1 MQIPDY
7 LVDQVR
13 QGRVVL
19 VLGAGA
25 SKGAKNATGDEPPSG
40 VELATLLNDTFLGG
54 SHPSSSLQVISELA
68 ISESDLI
75 TVQNFIRSKFLEFRP
90 TEFHQLLP
98 TFNWRGLATTNYD
111 QVIEDTYECQTCN
124 TQSIVPF
131 KGNLDRVDELLRSS
145 NSVPLLKLH
154 GCISRA
160 QDPLLPFILTPDQYI
175 THRNGRSRLFDML
188 KEWGYECPVVFIG
201 QGLSDPDL
209 RSIILELS
217 ALGEARPTYY
227 MVAPNLSDK
236 EIRFW
241 DTKRI
246 RVIIGTYSDFL
257 RKLDN
262 LIPIQNRVLAS
273 TVSINNPI
281 EAKFT
286 SISGMSDDCHEF
298 LKHEADYVH
307 PGLPLSEIQPR
318 NFYRGCDLGWSPIAQ
333 KLDVRRNLIDSILS
347 EIILLEETERP
358 SKVELYAIKA
368 EAGAGKSVCMKRI
381 AWEAAIEWEK
391 TCIYLK
397 PINRP
402 RYEPILELFLL
413 IRERLFVFIDNA
425 ADNVA
430 EIEEII
436 TRSRKDGLLLTI
448 VTSAR
453 LNEWNMNCERLD
465 NYVTSNYSLPY
476 LNRKEIENLVDLLE
490 TNKSLG
496 HLVLSSKEER
506 TEAFVQRAGRQLLVA
521 LHEATEGRPFEDI
534 IIDEYHEIKPFVA
547 QSLYLS
553 VCVLN
558 SLNVPVRAGLISRVH
573 GVPFSD
579 FRERLFKPL
588 EHVVHVQEDQKT
600 RDYFYYS
607 RHTEIASIIFKRI
620 LSSQEDRFTEYAR
633 LLKNLNISY
642 DSDRKA
648 YRKLIRGRMILNLFP
663 SHQIALQVFKI
674 ALDMAPDDP
683 YIWHQRG
690 LYEMNRPD
698 GNLSDAHNFLTK
710 AKRDNGKETGVN
722 HSLAELARVRS
733 EKAKAPLEREKFR
746 EEAQK
751 LAKSIISTRTG
762 GSYAHHT
769 LLKVAVE
776 RLKEVLTSNDPMDLE
791 IENAIQQVEKI
802 IENGLQA
809 CPGDPYLLGTESEF
823 SKLLKDEKR
832 ALEALEKAFKV
843 NQRSP
848 FIATRLAKANL
859 DKGDAGRAVE
869 VLAKAL
875 DANTGDLRLNF
886 AFAKMMIET
895 GENDIGKILYHLKRS
910 FSPTDQNYE
919 AQFWYARYLFVSG
932 LPDSIKDAMQLF
944 RKLRDTPVSYVL
956 KTIIRD
962 TISEQEIPVVFTGR
976 ILRKESTY
984 GVIER
989 DGPSDLIFMHV
1000 DNLQNSAWKRLTS
1013 RHRVSFSIGFN
1024 FFGPRAL
1031 NVVPLE
1037 VVNNYPYLQEE
1048 TSCKQ
1053 LN

>member
-1 MQIPDY
+1 MGFGGVKVQIPDY

-25 SKGAKNATGDEPPSG
+25 SKGATNSTGDEPPSG
-40 VELATLLNDTFLGG
+40 AELAKLLNDTFLGG
-54 SHPSSSLQVISELA
+54 SHPGSSLQAIGELA

-75 TVQNFIRSKFLEFRP
+75 TVQNFIRSKFLGFSP
-90 TEFHQLLP
+90 ADFHQLLP

-111 QVIEDTYECQTCN
+111 QIIEDTYECQAKKSQT
-124 TQSIVPF
+124 IVPF
-131 KGNLDRVDELLRSS
+131 RGNLDRVDDLLRSS
-145 NSVPLLKLH
+145 DSVPLLKLH
-154 GCISRA
+154 GCISRS

-175 THRNGRSRLFDML
+175 THRKGRSRLFDML
-188 KEWGYECPVVFIG
+188 KEWGYEYPVVFIG

-209 RSIILELS
+209 RDIILELS
-217 ALGEARPTYY
+217 ALGEVRPAYY
-227 MVAPNLSDK
+227 MVAPNLLDT
-236 EIRFW
+236 EIRLW

-246 RVIIGTYSDFL
+246 RVIKGTYSDFL
-257 RKLDN
+257 RKLDK
-262 LIPIQNRVLAS
+262 LIPVQNRVLTS
-273 TVSINNPI
+273 VVSINNPI
-281 EAKFT
+281 ESKFT
-286 SISGMSDDCHEF
+286 STSGMSEDCSEF

-307 PGLPLSEIQPR
+307 QGLPLSDILPR
-318 NFYRGCDLGWSPIAQ
+318 NFYRGCDLGWAPIAQ

-347 EIILLEETERP
+347 EIVLLEETERP
-358 SKVELYAIKA
+358 SRVELYALKA

-381 AWEAAIEWEK
+381 AWEAAIDWEK

-397 PINRP
+397 SIVRP
-402 RYEPILELFLL
+402 RYEPLFEIFCL

-425 ADNVA
+425 ADNAA

-436 TRSRKDGLLLTI
+436 IRARKDGMLLTI
-448 VTSAR
+448 VTAAR
-453 LNEWNMNCERLD
+453 VNEWNMSCERLD
-465 NYVTSNYSLPY
+465 NYVTSHYSLPY
-476 LNRKEIENLVDLLE
+476 MDRKEIENLVDLLE

-496 HLVLSSKEER
+496 HLVLASKEER
-506 TEAFVQRAGRQLLVA
+506 IEAFVQRAGRQLLVA

-534 IIDEYHEIKPFVA
+534 LIDEFHEIKPFAA

-573 GVPFSD
+573 DVPFSD
-579 FRERLFKPL
+579 FKERLFKPL
-588 EHVVHVQEDQKT
+588 EHVVLVQEDKKT
-600 RDYFYYS
+600 KDYFYYS
-607 RHTEIASIIFKRI
+607 RHTEIASIVFKRI
-620 LSSQEDRFTEYAR
+620 LASQEDKFTEYAR
-633 LLKNLNISY
+633 LLAALNISY

-648 YRKLIRGRMILNLFP
+648 YRQLIRGRMILNLFP
-663 SHQIALQVFKI
+663 SHQIALQIFKI

-683 YIWHQRG
+683 YYWHQRG
-690 LYEMNRPD
+690 LYEMNRPE
-698 GNLSDAHNFLTK
+698 GNLSEAYNFLNK
-710 AKRDNGKETGVN
+710 AKRDNGKDTRVT

-733 EKAKAPLEREKFR
+733 EKAKNPLEREKFR

-776 RLKEVLTSNDPMDLE
+776 RLKEVLTSINPIDLE

-802 IENGLQA
+802 IENGLQV

-848 FIATRLAKANL
+848 FIATRLAKAYRDN
-859 DKGDAGRAVE
+859 GDADRAGE

-886 AFAKMMIET
+886 ALAKMMIET
-895 GENDIGKILYHLKRS
+895 GEKDIGKILYHLKRS
-910 FSPTDQNYE
+910 FSPADQNYE

-932 LPDSIKDAMQLF
+932 LSDSIKDASQLF
-944 RKLRDTPVSYVL
+944 RKLRETPVSYVL
-956 KTIIRD
+956 KTAIRD
-962 TISEQEIPVVFTGR
+962 TISEQEVPVVFTGR
-976 ILRKESTY
+976 ISRKESTY

-989 DGPSDLIFMHV
+989 DGPSDSIFMHV
-1000 DNLQNSAWKRLTS
+1000 ENLQSSAWNRLS
-1013 RHRVSFSIGFN
+1013 ARQRVSFSIGFN

-1037 VVNNYPYLQEE
+1037 VVKN
-1048 TSCKQ
+1048 
-1053 LN
+1053 